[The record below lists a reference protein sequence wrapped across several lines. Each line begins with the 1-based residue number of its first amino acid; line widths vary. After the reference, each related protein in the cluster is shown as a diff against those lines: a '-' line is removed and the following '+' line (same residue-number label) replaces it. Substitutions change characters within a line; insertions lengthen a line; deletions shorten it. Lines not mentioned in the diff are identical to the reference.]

1 MEDVVCAVCVQFEPQ
16 TWRKSLC
23 KNCFHGLEE
32 HTEDVDKPPVVTQKD
47 ESDKNEGKTTG
58 AKTQETD
65 KVQPATLKTGKD
77 SKHASASVPKTSPKS
92 PTKPNTA
99 PLSSKF
105 GSALSKNTDNGK
117 MDTGKTTGKLT
128 SISSKSITEATK
140 RVPGSVSKQ
149 TTDVKIA
156 GKVTDKKLNGSDSK
170 LKSFSLKESHSSAKD
185 SSVTRS
191 GHKSGETKTVDA
203 KGLQPSQPAQV
214 SKSDNN
220 KSAGNSSSR
229 YASTG
234 GVNKVKHLLRS
245 FDSGD
250 EPADAHDEKKALSDL
265 DKHATR
271 TESDVT
277 AKCQA
282 SEGSHVTAKTL
293 VIGKEKESVS
303 TSASKTVHASASSSK
318 TVKVVATGRPDD
330 GSSGSGRKSPSITI
344 SLRGGVADIKVGK
357 SDSTAKVARTLE
369 EGHGERDKRVER
381 ELQQLKAK
389 EQEFL
394 ELKAKEKELVAKEK
408 EFKELKAREQ
418 ELKEVRAK
426 ELELKAKEK
435 ELKDLLAKEKVQGK
449 VKCKEQELRDKEHE
463 IKNLKIKEK
472 EFKELK
478 AKENYIN
485 AKENEIRKHEE
496 NLAGLKTKLVQME
509 EKCKKLEE
517 ENKSLKE
524 TSAHEKKEDMENLLA
539 DLRRQLS
546 SMEDRCVKLEGDNV
560 SLMTGL
566 KEKEEALRKAS
577 HGGSLEMVALSQ
589 KFRDSEKDVGEVEEE
604 NAKLKR
610 EIREIREEME
620 EMYDTF
626 RENEVDEFRDMQ
638 KELEITAKNC
648 RILQFKLRKSERR
661 IEQVEADKTHY
672 EERMRLLQNQCESE
686 DTRAHVRKV
695 EDELKMAKEV
705 SVRLHDELDML
716 DDKKNKS
723 EEDNR
728 HLTELLEQA
737 DKKQFRMEMEIDKLR
752 DQIMDLKQE
761 LKYAGNRQESSD
773 RKTMLGTAGK
783 QNSSEYDV
791 SQVMRDLYDSIERE
805 NDLKEQLRFT
815 EEETKMM
822 RKKLA
827 EMEEENEGLNMQI
840 RKMSRSNKK
849 RELKEK
855 ERFMKESEDNDS
867 DTDSS
872 SDIDLKIQCELL
884 EQEISVSRK
893 KISDVEQDNENIREE
908 VKFLQEKLEEK
919 SQLLNV
925 KPEPS
930 SPNAYYEDKIK
941 QMTIETDDLKWKII
955 EKEREIERL
964 CAQMNFIQHSHR
976 QQQGKL
982 KKSKSLDSDYQE
994 VVDLRRQ
1001 LEHSALEA
1009 GATKER
1015 LAQVVMQNESVSSE
1029 NERLKL
1035 LLSRQIPSIQADDAA
1050 VENIELKDKVKRL
1063 EDDNHSFQ
1071 DRIKTLTESLQT
1083 LTKDPRSAEPPH
1095 IPKSGSPPLPRD
1107 LTKHLESLQAENSEL
1122 RRKMAELEST
1132 SSRRISE
1139 ETIQKTDD
1147 QKAVADDSSTAMDP
1161 EDMSRLQLVE
1171 KVLDLEDEI
1180 LDLKS
1185 VIKHKELEREDVERE
1200 VASLKEHIDETS
1212 DMWKKKEAEL
1222 EQDLAMLH
1230 DKNSVLSNLLE
1241 IVTERAD
1248 KAEQELEAVIKEASA
1263 QSDRSA
1269 SQVSALSN
1277 ASVGSDDVFLSPPPH
1292 SDKGTVIH
1300 RDWDMKKRV
1309 ESLERLLAEE
1319 RLKVMTAEKKLL
1331 LVTQETVSTAMS
1343 DDSKLHLREK
1353 ELLQQELIE
1362 SQKHLKIATDQIK
1375 GLKERLHIMEE
1386 EHTRLKIDYSSIC
1399 EQLDLLEHNAYE
1411 SDKTPEGN
1419 IEPDSITP
1427 KHLPPLKIP
1436 HRQSSIEA
1444 MSLDQKC
1451 AMYKLKAEELQ
1462 YKVEEMNDIWRSKSA
1477 ASEGEKLVLE
1487 AELRQTKE
1495 DMRIMG
1501 IMLEKVKDELCEKE
1515 KVIAISE
1522 TNINEKL
1529 RAITRRDEI
1538 VQEQDMLLKQRDQD
1552 FRIILE
1558 QISNRDEGIRELREA
1573 VRNRDERLKEKDDIL
1588 CKLNNSLDCKQRD
1601 VKMLSDKV
1609 KECGAQLNEKEAVIS
1624 VLQQQITH
1632 NTRRDTGSETDMEKE
1647 NCRLK
1652 ETLRIQQC
1660 DFEEITQEKLKLEND
1675 LETSK
1680 RALDEA
1686 MLLWTKDK
1694 AYFERTI
1701 NVADEKVKLY
1711 ETLPSMNKD
1720 EIEKAM
1726 KSDAHQYFQE
1736 KEKLVCE
1743 INNLRWEQELAIK
1756 GVREENSSLQAEVAD
1771 KGRQLRQETERRSK
1785 LQQDVE
1791 RLSAQADMAYKIQQE
1806 ERVIRAEFLAMKV
1819 RYETRFEKMSKDYSK
1834 MLLTIE
1840 KLQKERDLDKAII
1853 QGIQKG
1859 MAGLKD
1865 KYSSELIKWEDEKA
1879 RLERQIKEIDEM
1891 RELTEDLRKK
1901 VQDLKEDL
1909 SAQDRMRTDI
1919 INKFATERSSWD
1931 IQRANLRSKIN
1942 QMEEKLSLT
1951 SRAQTKAKDIHSHME
1966 LAWEKER
1973 VEQKRLLEDAHN
1985 LALDLQQQLKS
1996 RDEEYNEERRDLLQR
2011 LEVER
2016 QAFNKEKRERDIAMA
2031 EYESCG
2037 KRLVSL
2043 QKRST
2048 ELARTYDEEREAST
2062 RERNDL
2068 LRRLTESKHA
2078 HSTDTKRV
2086 SDILGN
2092 LIRLR
2097 ELGKLISKEKHEVT
2111 LGTRDPLEPEAVNL
2125 DQAVLKY
2132 IKEAV
2137 ADIAATADKLSK
2149 HTSSLPHDRSQ
2160 MRRSLSSSEIDL
2172 IKEEL
2177 SDLQKEGGGVF
2188 VAHSRESLTRPKA
2201 TSRLQKS
2208 STFDSSTV
2216 CTVPDAVSPTKHLFS
2231 RMTHSPPFYSS
2242 GSKSAQASRSSSP
2255 SPSASRHESLSP
2267 SPSVIPTSSLSSG
2280 GATRPKTLKK
2290 SISMDSAPVG
2300 HLISSEHHTTAQTL
2314 SAGTTPTEHYVS
2326 SQFPATV
2333 PPPADD
2339 SSLSPPKVGSLD
2351 RLSPR
2356 SARRKFF
2363 EERPASEIGFL
2374 SWPERKKHYLV
2385 HHQKQSSLPDPS
2397 EVRKEAEEDYSLLAR
2412 SDGTRTFNMK
2422 SSASWDEKMHH
2433 RVVQPE
2439 NSKSESSKT
2448 CQEHSL
2454 DQSSSQP
2461 AKHLSAKDK
2470 RRFFKKSSSME
2481 SHIGSSLAKIGTQAM
2496 PVAAPTGFMP
2506 TDILASVRSKFKLP
2520 FKKSSKTLESVSSI
2534 PPIQDVP
2541 TDPSEAPTPFQ
2552 DEQRSSAVPTST
2564 TKMPSLNQ
2572 QQGDDRDRS
2581 RDTGTFSRE
2590 PIQRSQ
2596 SAERPCTTPRKLAR
2610 LHSEVITPS
2619 QVWQFS
2625 ETAV

>member
-1 MEDVVCAVCVQFEPQ
+1 MQ
-16 TWRKSLC
+16 TI
-23 KNCFHGLEE
+23 
-32 HTEDVDKPPVVTQKD
+32 
-47 ESDKNEGKTTG
+47 
-58 AKTQETD
+58 
-65 KVQPATLKTGKD
+65 
-77 SKHASASVPKTSPKS
+77 
-92 PTKPNTA
+92 
-99 PLSSKF
+99 
-105 GSALSKNTDNGK
+105 
-117 MDTGKTTGKLT
+117 DT
-128 SISSKSITEATK
+128 
-140 RVPGSVSKQ
+140 
-149 TTDVKIA
+149 
-156 GKVTDKKLNGSDSK
+156 
-170 LKSFSLKESHSSAKD
+170 
-185 SSVTRS
+185 
-191 GHKSGETKTVDA
+191 
-203 KGLQPSQPAQV
+203 
-214 SKSDNN
+214 
-220 KSAGNSSSR
+220 
-229 YASTG
+229 
-234 GVNKVKHLLRS
+234 
-245 FDSGD
+245 
-250 EPADAHDEKKALSDL
+250 
-265 DKHATR
+265 
-271 TESDVT
+271 
-277 AKCQA
+277 
-282 SEGSHVTAKTL
+282 
-293 VIGKEKESVS
+293 
-303 TSASKTVHASASSSK
+303 
-318 TVKVVATGRPDD
+318 
-330 GSSGSGRKSPSITI
+330 
-344 SLRGGVADIKVGK
+344 
-357 SDSTAKVARTLE
+357 
-369 EGHGERDKRVER
+369 
-381 ELQQLKAK
+381 
-389 EQEFL
+389 
-394 ELKAKEKELVAKEK
+394 
-408 EFKELKAREQ
+408 
-418 ELKEVRAK
+418 
-426 ELELKAKEK
+426 
-435 ELKDLLAKEKVQGK
+435 
-449 VKCKEQELRDKEHE
+449 
-463 IKNLKIKEK
+463 
-472 EFKELK
+472 
-478 AKENYIN
+478 
-485 AKENEIRKHEE
+485 
-496 NLAGLKTKLVQME
+496 
-509 EKCKKLEE
+509 
-517 ENKSLKE
+517 
-524 TSAHEKKEDMENLLA
+524 
-539 DLRRQLS
+539 
-546 SMEDRCVKLEGDNV
+546 
-560 SLMTGL
+560 
-566 KEKEEALRKAS
+566 
-577 HGGSLEMVALSQ
+577 
-589 KFRDSEKDVGEVEEE
+589 
-604 NAKLKR
+604 
-610 EIREIREEME
+610 
-620 EMYDTF
+620 
-626 RENEVDEFRDMQ
+626 
-638 KELEITAKNC
+638 
-648 RILQFKLRKSERR
+648 
-661 IEQVEADKTHY
+661 
-672 EERMRLLQNQCESE
+672 
-686 DTRAHVRKV
+686 
-695 EDELKMAKEV
+695 
-705 SVRLHDELDML
+705 
-716 DDKKNKS
+716 
-723 EEDNR
+723 
-728 HLTELLEQA
+728 
-737 DKKQFRMEMEIDKLR
+737 
-752 DQIMDLKQE
+752 
-761 LKYAGNRQESSD
+761 ESSD
-773 RKTMLGTAGK
+773 RKTMLGTVGK
-783 QNSSEYDV
+783 QSSSEYDV
-791 SQVMRDLYDSIERE
+791 SQLMRDLYDSIERE

-840 RKMSRSNKK
+840 RKMSRNNKR

-872 SDIDLKIQCELL
+872 NDIDLKIQCELL

-908 VKFLQEKLEEK
+908 VKFLQERLEEQT
-919 SQLLNV
+919 QLLNV

-1050 VENIELKDKVKRL
+1050 VENIELKDKVKKL

-1083 LTKDPRSAEPPH
+1083 LTKEPRSLSAEPPY

-1107 LTKHLESLQAENSEL
+1107 LTKHLESLQEENSEL

-1147 QKAVADDSSTAMDP
+1147 QKAVADDSSTTMDP

-1200 VASLKEHIDETS
+1200 VTSLKEHIDETS

-1386 EHTRLKIDYSSIC
+1386 EHIRLKIDYSSIC
-1399 EQLDLLEHNAYE
+1399 EQLDLLEHSAYE

-1427 KHLPPLKIP
+1427 KRLPPLKIP
-1436 HRQSSIEA
+1436 HRQSSLEA

-1477 ASEGEKLVLE
+1477 ASEEEKLVLE
-1487 AELRQTKE
+1487 AELKQTKE
-1495 DMRIMG
+1495 DMRVMS

-1522 TNINEKL
+1522 TNINENL

-1609 KECGAQLNEKEAVIS
+1609 KDCGAQLNEKEAVIS
-1624 VLQQQITH
+1624 VLQQQISH
-1632 NTRRDTGSETDMEKE
+1632 NTRRDTGSETDIEKE
-1647 NCRLK
+1647 NRRLK
-1652 ETLRIQQC
+1652 ETLRIQQS
-1660 DFEEITQEKLKLEND
+1660 DFEEITQEKLKVAKD
-1675 LETSK
+1675 LETSR

-1694 AYFERTI
+1694 AYFDRTI

-1743 INNLRWEQELAIK
+1743 INNLRLEQELALK
-1756 GVREENSSLQAEVAD
+1756 CVQEENSSLQAEVVD
-1771 KGRQLRQETERRSK
+1771 KGRQLRQETETRSK

-1806 ERVIRAEFLAMKV
+1806 ERVIRAEYLAMKV

-1891 RELTEDLRKK
+1891 RELTETLRKK

-1909 SAQDRMRTDI
+1909 SAQDRMRTEI

-1973 VEQKRLLEDAHN
+1973 GEQKRLLEDAHN

-1996 RDEEYNEERRDLLQR
+1996 RDEEYSQERRDLLQQ

-2048 ELARTYDEEREAST
+2048 ELALTHEEEREASL

-2068 LRRLTESKHA
+2068 LRRLTESRHA

-2086 SDILGN
+2086 SDILSN

-2097 ELGKLISKEKHEVT
+2097 ELGKLISKEKHEIT
-2111 LGTRDPLEPEAVNL
+2111 LGTRAPLDPEAVNL
-2125 DQAVLKY
+2125 DEAVLKY

-2137 ADIAATADKLSK
+2137 ADIAGSADKLSK
-2149 HTSSLPHDRSQ
+2149 HTSSLSDDRSQ
-2160 MRRSLSSSEIDL
+2160 IRRSLSSSEIDL

-2177 SDLQKEGGGVF
+2177 SDLQREGGGVF
-2188 VAHSRESLTRPKA
+2188 VAHSRESLTMPKA

-2208 STFDSSTV
+2208 CTFDSSTV
-2216 CTVPDAVSPTKHLFS
+2216 CPMRDAASPTKHTLS

-2242 GSKSAQASRSSSP
+2242 GSKSAQASRTSSP

-2267 SPSVIPTSSLSSG
+2267 SPSVIPSSSSSSR

-2290 SISMDSAPVG
+2290 SISMDSAPVS
-2300 HLISSEHHTTAQTL
+2300 HLLISSEHHTTAQTV

-2326 SQFPATV
+2326 SQFPTTV

-2374 SWPERKKHYLV
+2374 SWPERKKHYVV

-2439 NSKSESSKT
+2439 SSKIS
-2448 CQEHSL
+2448 QEHSL

-2461 AKHLSAKDK
+2461 AQHLSAKEK

-2520 FKKSSKTLESVSSI
+2520 FKKSSKTSESVSSI

-2541 TDPSEAPTPFQ
+2541 TDTSEAPTPFQ
-2552 DEQRSSAVPTST
+2552 DEQRSSTVPTST
-2564 TKMPSLNQ
+2564 TTMSSLNQ
-2572 QQGDDRDRS
+2572 QQGDNRGRS
-2581 RDTGTFSRE
+2581 RDTGTFSRG

-2596 SAERPCTTPRKLAR
+2596 SAERPFASSRKIAR

>member
-1 MEDVVCAVCVQFEPQ
+1 MEEVVCAVCVQFEPQ

-32 HTEDVDKPPVVTQKD
+32 HTEEVDGTPAVTQKD
-47 ESDKNEGKTTG
+47 EPDKKEKKNTG
-58 AKTQETD
+58 AKTLETG
-65 KVQPATLKTGKD
+65 KEKQATLKTGKD
-77 SKHASASVPKTSPKS
+77 SKLASASISKTSPKS
-92 PTKPNTA
+92 STKTTTVT
-99 PLSSKF
+99 LSSKF
-105 GSALSKNTDNGK
+105 GSALSKSTDNGK
-117 MDTGKTTGKLT
+117 TDTGKAAGKLT
-128 SISSKSITEATK
+128 SVSSKSTSEATK
-140 RVPGSVSKQ
+140 RVLGSVGKQ

-156 GKVTDKKLNGSDSK
+156 GKVTGTDKKQNGTDIK
-170 LKSFSLKESHSSAKD
+170 LKTFGSKESNSSVKD
-185 SSVTRS
+185 SPVPKL
-191 GHKSGETKTVDA
+191 GNKSGETKTGVA
-203 KGLQPSQPAQV
+203 KAPQPSEPAQV

-220 KSAGNSSSR
+220 KSAGSSSR
-229 YASTG
+229 FANAG

-245 FDSGD
+245 FGSGD
-250 EPADAHDEKKALSDL
+250 EPADAHEEKKELSDL

-303 TSASKTVHASASSSK
+303 TSTSKTVHASASSSK
-318 TVKVVATGRPDD
+318 TVKVVATGRSDD

-357 SDSTAKVARTLE
+357 SESRAKVAGKLD
-369 EGHGERDKRVER
+369 EGHGERDKGVER

-408 EFKELKAREQ
+408 EFKELKAREH

-426 ELELKAKEK
+426 ERELKAKEK
-435 ELKDLLAKEKVQGK
+435 EFKDLLAKEKGQDK
-449 VKCKEQELRDKEHE
+449 VKCKEQEIRDKEHE
-463 IKNLKIKEK
+463 IQNLKIKEK
-472 EFKELK
+472 ELNELK
-478 AKENYIN
+478 AKENDIKV
-485 AKENEIRKHEE
+485 KENEIRKQEE
-496 NLAGLKTKLVQME
+496 NLAGLKAKLAKME

-517 ENKSLKE
+517 ENRSLKQV
-524 TSAHEKKEDMENLLA
+524 SVHDKKEDMEKLLG

-546 SMEDRCVKLEGDNV
+546 SMEDRCVKLEGDNIG
-560 SLMTGL
+560 LMAGL
-566 KEKEEALRKAS
+566 KEKEEGLKKAC
-577 HGGSLEMVALSQ
+577 HGSSMELVALSQ

-604 NAKLKR
+604 NAKLKC
-610 EIREIREEME
+610 EIREIRDEME

-661 IEQVEADKTHY
+661 IEQVEADKTLY

-695 EDELKMAKEV
+695 EDELQMAKEV

-716 DDKKNKS
+716 DDKRSKA

-773 RKTMLGTAGK
+773 RKTMLGSVGK
-783 QNSSEYDV
+783 QSSSEYDV

-840 RKMSRSNKK
+840 RKMSRSNKR

-855 ERFMKESEDNDS
+855 ERFIKESEDNDS

-872 SDIDLKIQCELL
+872 GDIDLKIQCELL

-908 VKFLQEKLEEK
+908 VKFLQERLEEK
-919 SQLLNV
+919 TQLLNI

-1001 LEHSALEA
+1001 LEHLAQEA
-1009 GATKER
+1009 GATEER
-1015 LAQVVMQNESVSSE
+1015 LVQVVIQNERVSSE

-1035 LLSRQIPSIQADDAA
+1035 QLSRQIPSIQADDAA
-1050 VENIELKDKVKRL
+1050 VENIELKDKVKKL

-1083 LTKDPRSAEPPH
+1083 LTKEPRSLSAELPH
-1095 IPKSGSPPLPRD
+1095 IPQSGTSPLPRD
-1107 LTKHLESLQAENSEL
+1107 PTKHLESIQEENSEL

-1147 QKAVADDSSTAMDP
+1147 QKAVADDNSTAMDKDP

-1200 VASLKEHIDETS
+1200 VTSLKDHIDETS
-1212 DMWKKKEAEL
+1212 DIWRKKEVEL

-1248 KAEQELEAVIKEASA
+1248 KAEQELEAIIKEASA
-1263 QSDRSA
+1263 QSERSA

-1300 RDWDMKKRV
+1300 RDWDRQMKKRV

-1386 EHTRLKIDYSSIC
+1386 EHIRLKIDYSSIC
-1399 EQLDLLEHNAYE
+1399 EQLDLLEHSFYD

-1419 IEPDSITP
+1419 IEPDSSTP
-1427 KHLPPLKIP
+1427 NVTKRLSPLKIP

-1462 YKVEEMNDIWRSKSA
+1462 YKVEEMNDIWRSKNA
-1477 ASEGEKLVLE
+1477 ASEEEKLELE

-1495 DMRIMG
+1495 DVRVMS

-1522 TNINEKL
+1522 TNINENL

-1538 VQEQDMLLKQRDQD
+1538 VQEQDMLLKQRDDD
-1552 FRIILE
+1552 FRVILE

-1588 CKLNNSLDCKQRD
+1588 CKLNSSLDCKQRD

-1609 KECGAQLNEKEAVIS
+1609 KDCGSQLNEKEAVIS
-1624 VLQQQITH
+1624 VLQQQISH
-1632 NTRRDTGSETDMEKE
+1632 NTRRDNGSETDIEKE

-1652 ETLRIQQC
+1652 ETLRMQQS
-1660 DFEEITQEKLKLEND
+1660 DFNEIRHEKIKFAKD
-1675 LETSK
+1675 LETSRK
-1680 RALDEA
+1680 ALDEA
-1686 MLLWTKDK
+1686 MLLWDKDK

-1711 ETLPSMNKD
+1711 ETLPSMNKL

-1736 KEKLVCE
+1736 KEILVCD
-1743 INNLRWEQELAIK
+1743 IHNLKKEQELALK
-1756 GVREENSSLQAEVAD
+1756 AVQEENSILQSEVVD
-1771 KGRQLRQETERRSK
+1771 KGRQLRQETEIQSK
-1785 LQQDVE
+1785 LRQDIE
-1791 RLSAQADMAYKIQQE
+1791 RLSAQ
-1806 ERVIRAEFLAMKV
+1806 
-1819 RYETRFEKMSKDYSK
+1819 
-1834 MLLTIE
+1834 
-1840 KLQKERDLDKAII
+1840 
-1853 QGIQKG
+1853 
-1859 MAGLKD
+1859 
-1865 KYSSELIKWEDEKA
+1865 
-1879 RLERQIKEIDEM
+1879 IDET

-1909 SAQDRMRTDI
+1909 SAQDRTRTEI

-1931 IQRANLRSKIN
+1931 IQRANLRSRIN

-1973 VEQKRLLEDAHN
+1973 TEQKRLLEEAHN

-1996 RDEEYNEERRDLLQR
+1996 RDEEYSKERRVLLQQ

-2016 QAFNKEKRERDIAMA
+2016 QAYNKEKRERDIAMA

-2043 QKRST
+2043 QKRCT
-2048 ELARTYDEEREAST
+2048 ELVLTHDEAREADL

-2068 LRRLTESKHA
+2068 YRRLSESKAA
-2078 HSTDTKRV
+2078 HSRDTKRV
-2086 SDILGN
+2086 SDILSN

-2097 ELGKLISKEKHEVT
+2097 ELGQLISKEKQEIT
-2111 LGTRDPLEPEAVNL
+2111 LGTQAPWDYEAVSL
-2125 DQAVLKY
+2125 DKTVLKY
-2132 IKEAV
+2132 IKKAL
-2137 ADIAATADKLSK
+2137 ADIVATADMLSK
-2149 HTSSLPHDRSQ
+2149 HASTLQDDRSQ
-2160 MRRSLSSSEIDL
+2160 IRRSLSSSEIDL

-2177 SDLQKEGGGVF
+2177 TDIQREGSGVL
-2188 VAHSRESLTRPKA
+2188 VAKSRDSLDRPN
-2201 TSRLQKS
+2201 TTYRLQKS
-2208 STFDSSTV
+2208 STFDNSTV
-2216 CTVPDAVSPTKHLFS
+2216 SPLRDVASPTRYMFS
-2231 RMTHSPPFYSS
+2231 RMTHSPFYSP
-2242 GSKSAQASRSSSP
+2242 GSKSAQASRSTSP
-2255 SPSASRHESLSP
+2255 SLSSSQRESLSP
-2267 SPSVIPTSSLSSG
+2267 TPSVIPSSSSSC
-2280 GATRPKTLKK
+2280 AARPTTLQK
-2290 SISMDSAPVG
+2290 SVSMDSAPAS
-2300 HLISSEHHTTAQTL
+2300 HLLTSREHNTTTQSV
-2314 SAGTTPTEHYVS
+2314 SAGTTPTEQYAA
-2326 SQFPATV
+2326 SQFSAIV
-2333 PPPADD
+2333 PPPEDD
-2339 SSLSPPKVGSLD
+2339 ASFSPPKVGSLD

-2374 SWPERKKHYLV
+2374 SWTERKQHNIV

-2397 EVRKEAEEDYSLLAR
+2397 TVRKEAEEDYSLLAR
-2412 SDGTRTFNMK
+2412 SDSPRTFNMK
-2422 SSASWDEKMHH
+2422 SSMSWDEKMHH
-2433 RVVQPE
+2433 RVVQTE
-2439 NSKSESSKT
+2439 NSKSVTSKKYP
-2448 CQEHSL
+2448 EHST
-2454 DQSSSQP
+2454 DQSNTQP
-2461 AKHLSAKDK
+2461 AKELSAKEK

-2481 SHIGSSLAKIGTQAM
+2481 SHIGSSLAKMGTQVM
-2496 PVAAPTGFMP
+2496 PVAAPTGFIP

-2520 FKKSSKTLESVSSI
+2520 FKKSSKISESVAPS
-2534 PPIQDVP
+2534 PPTHDDSPDISPQLSQA
-2541 TDPSEAPTPFQ
+2541 TTPFQ
-2552 DEQRSSAVPTST
+2552 DAQRSSTVVTAATAMTS
-2564 TKMPSLNQ
+2564 Q
-2572 QQGDDRDRS
+2572 QQGDNRGRS
-2581 RDTGTFSRE
+2581 RDSSTFGRE
-2590 PIQRSQ
+2590 PIRRTQ
-2596 SAERPCTTPRKLAR
+2596 SAERPLAASRKIAR